1 MEKSDTGC
9 VFRNAVQ
16 EQKAAKM
23 YTDEK
28 HKKMEKVYQKIQKEF
43 ENSGS
48 TRGWIMEMFLT
59 QSCFVKP

>member
-43 ENSGS
+43 ENSDS
-48 TRGWIMEMFLT
+48 TRGW
-59 QSCFVKP
+59 